1 MVGRAKSEA
10 RKQKESSE
18 EKTNLQK
25 IAVERYIA
33 ELSKPSSERKGA
45 RKICEEVTI
54 QHKNETGT
62 LISLNHATI
71 IRHANGERTIQEFN
85 AEKSWLSKEEAEVVL
100 GFAEETAARGF
111 PLSHRRLREHV
122 DQIIRA
128 RIGPTFPGVGEQWT
142 NRFVLK
148 HSNRIQTIW
157 SSSLQ
162 GARARAANPTNNKEW
177 FEVLGT
183 HIKNIDP
190 DCIWAANETGIQT
203 GNAVHER
210 VIGKKGRNLQHQ
222 THEGT
227 RENITVIVNI
237 AADGSSVP
245 PAVIFKGMAFLASW
259 EQDNPLQAS

>member
-1 MVGRAKSEA
+1 MVGRAKSDA
-10 RKQKESSE
+10 RKQQESSE
-18 EKTNLQK
+18 EKTKLQK
-25 IAVERYIA
+25 TAVERYRA
-33 ELSKPSSERKGA
+33 ELLKPSSERKGA

-54 QHKNETGT
+54 EHKNETSK
-62 LISLNHATI
+62 LINLNHATI

-85 AEKSWLSKEEAEVVL
+85 AEKRWLSEEEENIIL
-100 GFAEETAARGF
+100 GFAEETAVRGF

-128 RIGPTFPGVGEQWT
+128 RNGLTFPGVGEKWT
-142 NRFVLK
+142 NRFVLR

-157 SSSLQ
+157 SSSLE
-162 GARARAANPTNNKEW
+162 GARARAANPTNNREW
-177 FEVLGT
+177 FELLGT
-183 HIKNIDP
+183 HIENIDP
-190 DCIWAANETGIQT
+190 DCIWAADETGIQT

-210 VIGKKGRNLQHQ
+210 VIGKKGKSIQHQ
-222 THEGT
+222 TREGT

-245 PAVIFKGMAFLASW
+245 PAVIYKGQAFLASW